1 MTRILRQGNQFQSVK
16 IFKYVTEGTFDAY
29 NWGLIENKQK
39 FIGQLMSGKN
49 PSRSCEDVD
58 EAALSYAEVKAL
70 ASGDPRI
77 MEKTDL
83 DSQVTKLKLLKANHE
98 SQRYA
103 LEDKLIKFF
112 PQAIKREKEMIA
124 DLEKDVAHLEAYTPT
139 DKEHFSMTVMGTA
152 YTEKKEAGQALI
164 AAFDSLKD
172 LNDKVALGEYR
183 GFPMTL
189 WVSDTGISQKLQIT
203 LKHERSHTIEPGN
216 DPFGNITRLDNLLDG
231 IRENLGQHREE
242 LENLLQQTEEAKVEV
257 KRPFPQEAEL
267 AEKSERLSVLNVA
280 LNIGGK
286 DKPRDKEERQAR
298 DGKTSIKRLL
308 RRMGVESAASA
319 AAPRKEKDMEVMI

>member
-1 MTRILRQGNQFQSVK
+1 M
-16 IFKYVTEGTFDAY
+16 TEGTFDAY

-124 DLEKDVAHLEAYTPT
+124 DLEKDVTHLEAYTPT

-216 DPFGNITRLDNLLDG
+216 DPFGNITRLDGASRGLTGSYTGQPGRLQPVG
-231 IRENLGQHREE
+231 QQCQLGG
-242 LENLLQQTEEAKVEV
+242 
-257 KRPFPQEAEL
+257 F
-267 AEKSERLSVLNVA
+267 
-280 LNIGGK
+280 
-286 DKPRDKEERQAR
+286 
-298 DGKTSIKRLL
+298 
-308 RRMGVESAASA
+308 SAAVYALQGQKMTVHGVLLLKNRSSTLYSCPGA
-319 AAPRKEKDMEVMI
+319 SGECPGCKDTWRRTGRSGGSPPPSSSHPASTR